1 MDLNVICSVALG
13 LSIFIIV
20 GAVVIGILLTCAE
33 LKSKNL
39 EGKQRILTPFQLFIL
54 CFFFA
59 AVVILF
65 PIYYVDY
72 FAAESGFLKLIK
84 AFLLA
89 VQNVLRLITLNG
101 EFDNIRDFLADTSR
115 INSVLGEIYS
125 IYSVI
130 IFIAAPLLTAGFVL
144 SFFRNAS
151 SMISYGLRPCRK
163 LYVMSELNENS
174 LTLATDILGNKERG
188 RLVVFTNVFEKVEGD
203 NPECVAQARH
213 IGAICVKNDVSVLG
227 LKYARKCER
236 KIFLIG
242 KNEDENIR
250 QALKL
255 IDRHRGTKYDDERLE
270 FYVFSETAESEAL
283 IDSVDNGNMK
293 VRRVNLSRNLALFEM
308 QRHSIFENAVMNGTG
323 KHICIAII
331 GAGRYGTELIKTIC
345 CLGQMPNY
353 TVEIHVFDS
362 SIYNKERFKAMM
374 PEFMDINGKKIDGD
388 AEYYITFH
396 DAVDV
401 RNLDFI
407 EAFSAVTGYTGV
419 YVALGEDELNI
430 ETAMRIRTALKRNDS
445 DSGVPIYA
453 VVFDPAKAEIVTKG
467 GLKNME
473 GEEYGITFIGSL
485 QESYSIKNIEQC
497 ELEEKAV
504 VLHSQWAKT
513 EEEKQAASKKFEQ
526 YEYYRRSSMMQAVYR
541 DLRAEF
547 GYARESEDTSEGR
560 ANNDLLRLYEHRRWN
575 TYMRSEGYVRGE
587 EKDHI
592 AKTHKLLVPF
602 DDLPEEEKKK
612 DDF

>member
-1 MDLNVICSVALG
+1 MSLNVICSVALG
-13 LSIFIIV
+13 LSIFII
-20 GAVVIGILLTCAE
+20 ACAIVVGILLNRKE

-39 EGKQRILTPFQLFIL
+39 EGRQRILTPFQLFIL
-54 CFFFA
+54 FFFFA
-59 AVVILF
+59 AVVIFF

-72 FAAESGFLKLIK
+72 FAAESGFLKFIK

-101 EFDNIRDFLADTSR
+101 EFDNIHDFLADTSR
-115 INSVLGEIYS
+115 INSVLGGIYS

-151 SMISYGLRPCRK
+151 SMIRYGLRPCRK
-163 LYVMSELNENS
+163 LYVMSELNESS
-174 LTLATDILGNKERG
+174 LTLATDILSNKERG
-188 RLVVFTNVFEKVEGD
+188 QLVVFTNVFEKVEED
-203 NPECVAQARH
+203 NPEFVAQARRM
-213 IGAICVKNDVSVLG
+213 GAICVKKDVTVLG

-242 KNEDENIR
+242 KNEDENVG

-255 IDRHRGTKYDDERLE
+255 IEWHRGKKYDDERLE

-308 QRHSIFENAVMNGTG
+308 RRHSIFENAVMNGTV
-323 KHICIAII
+323 KHICIAVI
-331 GAGRYGTELIKTIC
+331 GAGGYGTELIKTIC
-345 CLGQMPNY
+345 CLGQMPSY

-362 SIYNKERFKAMM
+362 INNKARFKAMM

-388 AEYYITFH
+388 AEYDIIFH

-401 RNLDFI
+401 KDFGFI
-407 EAFSAVTGYTGV
+407 ESFSAVKGYTGV
-419 YVALGEDELNI
+419 YVTLGEDELNI

-445 DSGVPIYA
+445 GSGVPIYA
-453 VVFDPAKAEIVTKG
+453 VVFDPAKAEIVTSG
-467 GLKNME
+467 GLKNMD
-473 GEEYGITFIGSL
+473 GEDYGITFIGSL
-485 QESYSIKNIEQC
+485 QESYSIKNIEQR
-497 ELEEKAV
+497 ELEEKAA
-504 VLHSQWAKT
+504 VLHTQWAET
-513 EEEKQAASKKFEQ
+513 EEEKKAARKKFEQ
-526 YEYYRRSSMMQAVYR
+526 YEYYRNSSMVQAVYR
-541 DLRAEF
+541 DLRLEL
-547 GYARESEDTSEGR
+547 GYARESEETSEGR

-575 TYMRSEGYVRGE
+575 TYMRSEGYIRGE
-587 EKDHI
+587 KKDHI